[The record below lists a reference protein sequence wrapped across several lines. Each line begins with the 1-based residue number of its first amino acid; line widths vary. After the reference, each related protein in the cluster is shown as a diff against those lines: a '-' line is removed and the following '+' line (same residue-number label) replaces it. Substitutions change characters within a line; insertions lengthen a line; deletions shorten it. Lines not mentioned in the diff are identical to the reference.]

1 MHFLIAYK
9 GEKESNQRKT
19 LQGLSMGA
27 SYEKSGC
34 FSDEKCVLT
43 FLHYFMLHWFRKDS
57 NIYNLH

>member
-43 FLHYFMLHWFRKDS
+43 FLHYVMLHWFRKDS

>member
-19 LQGLSMGA
+19 LQQGLSMGA

-34 FSDEKCVLT
+34 FSDEKCV
-43 FLHYFMLHWFRKDS
+43 
-57 NIYNLH
+57 

>member
-27 SYEKSGC
+27 SYEK
-34 FSDEKCVLT
+34 VVV
-43 FLHYFMLHWFRKDS
+43 FLMKNVF
-57 NIYNLH
+57 